1 MKPFKLKITHQGKT
15 LHEPS
20 FDTLEELKE
29 HRVGIESMGLQFNFP
44 TKQVL
49 KPAWVEEIAATDEVP
64 AHQIQHPEEMV
75 TVYDI
80 EIFEE
85 DKTLEIKAEK
95 QTKEAKKLAKE
106 KRKDDRKKLDWSKV
120 NSVAELKAIV
130 KSLAEELE
138 D

>member
-44 TKQVL
+44 TKQ
-49 KPAWVEEIAATDEVP
+49 IAGP
-64 AHQIQHPEEMV
+64 NPEEV
-75 TVYDI
+75 ITVYDI
-80 EIFEE
+80 EIVEE
-85 DKTLEIKAEK
+85 DLTPALEAEK
-95 QTKEAKKLAKE
+95 QAKEAKKLAKE
-106 KRKDDRKKLDWSKV
+106 KRKGDRKKLDWNKI
-120 NSVAELKAIV
+120 NTVAELKAIV

-138 D
+138 ALSEG